1 MKTKVFL
8 YEDNDYD
15 VSITVTAATV
25 LVGSRRA
32 SIIGQQHTALAMLLW
47 GKKTDTD
54 GKLVDEYIGNDENF
68 SKYLIRTNTYPA
80 CIAGTVKIENLFGDA
95 EEYVAG
101 RGEQAP
107 LQLSLDITPE
117 DFMELPEELVVTWLE
132 AIYELNPHWAPTPA
146 PGTAPAE
153 QIEAGEEN
161 EPAEEI
167 SSINESSPGS
177 EPKTVQLK
185 TNPQKRTG
193 ISTS

>member
-80 CIAGTVKIENLFGDA
+80 CIAGTVKIENLLDSEGP
-95 EEYVAG
+95 G
-101 RGEQAP
+101 GEKIG
-107 LQLSLDITPE
+107 LNLDITPE